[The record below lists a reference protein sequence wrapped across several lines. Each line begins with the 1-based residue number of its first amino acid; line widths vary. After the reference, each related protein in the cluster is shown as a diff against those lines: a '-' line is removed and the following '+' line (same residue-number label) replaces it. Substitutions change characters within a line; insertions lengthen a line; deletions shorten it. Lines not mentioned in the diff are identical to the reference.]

1 MSESGHQRK
10 CSERSVHADPA
21 CSFSVL
27 SRVRWTSKK
36 LRGIRRGRHSWGRS
50 FAEKLH
56 AEAPVKGDRAKIG
69 PGSYRLDMHAAMAD
83 DSDEVVKKVLC
94 EMLSPRGC
102 SDGDRRSPGQSFMWS
117 SCVACNH
124 VLPTDG
130 ETGAN

>member
-1 MSESGHQRK
+1 
-10 CSERSVHADPA
+10 
-21 CSFSVL
+21 
-27 SRVRWTSKK
+27 
-36 LRGIRRGRHSWGRS
+36 
-50 FAEKLH
+50 
-56 AEAPVKGDRAKIG
+56 VKGDRAKIG

-94 EMLSPRGC
+94 EMLCPRGC